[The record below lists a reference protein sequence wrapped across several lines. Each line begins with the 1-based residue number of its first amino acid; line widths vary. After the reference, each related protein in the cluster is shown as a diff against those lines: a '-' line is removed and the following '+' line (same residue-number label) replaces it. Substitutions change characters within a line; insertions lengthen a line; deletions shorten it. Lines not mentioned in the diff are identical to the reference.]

1 MFLFYSF
8 NLHSTVMSLEDL
20 ENSFWSSANE
30 EVKPRSQWWRWLI
43 FARISCLIN
52 CQHDQTNTKCLRH
65 SEKPEKERCSLKEN
79 ILKLPRPFVNTLSKM
94 ERKKKPPRSSKR
106 SKLKP
111 MVPLKSVRKLNSS
124 FIR

>member
-8 NLHSTVMSLEDL
+8 NLHSTIMSWADL
-20 ENSFWSSANE
+20 ENSFLSSANE
-30 EVKPRSQWWRWLI
+30 EVKLRSQSWRWLI
-43 FARISCLIN
+43 FARISYLIN
-52 CQHDQTNTKCLRH
+52 YQHDQTNIKCLRH

-79 ILKLPRPFVNTLSKM
+79 ILRLPRPFVNTLSKM

-106 SKLKP
+106 FKLKP
-111 MVPLKSVRKLNSS
+111 MVHLKSVRKLNSS